1 MPVIAIASPKG
12 GVGKTTLTAYVAA
25 HIAAQG
31 WKVVALD
38 LDPQNALRL
47 HLGLSIHEEA
57 GVMATL
63 SDTTDWQ
70 AAMRDTPFGV
80 QVLPFGNADPVDALD
95 GYAAIMED
103 PGLIAGPVRQIA
115 QRPDTVVLL
124 DTPPGPNPATAALLP
139 VIDLTVLVLLADAGS
154 AAMIPRI
161 AEGSF
166 MGRSA
171 AARRAAE
178 RAVVVLN
185 QFDPD
190 APLADAVLDMA
201 ERRLGERLLGTIR
214 RDEAVAE
221 ALADK
226 HLLLDDE
233 TPAAQDIRAIA
244 DAVISAARLRKPGRR
259 GGFSALAEWGG

>member
-12 GVGKTTLTAYVAA
+12 GVGKTTLTAYLAA

-31 WKVVALD
+31 WKTVALD

-47 HLGLSIHEEA
+47 HLGLSIREEA
-57 GVMATL
+57 GVMAEL
-63 SDTTDWQ
+63 SERTDWQ
-70 AAMRDTPFGV
+70 AALRDTPFGV
-80 QVLPFGNADPVDALD
+80 QLLPFGNADPVDALD

-103 PGLIAGPVRQIA
+103 PGLLARPVREIA
-115 QRPDTVVLL
+115 QRPDTVLLL

-139 VIDLTVLVLLADAGS
+139 LIDLTVLVLLADGGS

-161 AEGSF
+161 AENSF

-171 AARRAAE
+171 IARRAAE

-185 QFDPD
+185 QFDAD
-190 APLADAVLDMA
+190 APLADAVLEMA
-201 ERRLGERLLGTIR
+201 ERCLGERLLGTIR
-214 RDEAVAE
+214 RDDAIAE

-226 HLLLDDE
+226 QLLLHDE
-233 TPAAQDIRAIA
+233 TPAAEDFRAMA
-244 DAVISAARLRKPGRR
+244 DAVIRAAKLRKPGRR

>member
-12 GVGKTTLTAYVAA
+12 GVGKTTLTAHLGA

-47 HLGLSIHEEA
+47 HLGLSIREES
-57 GVMATL
+57 GVMAAL
-63 SDTTDWQ
+63 SDTTDWA
-70 AAMRDTPFGV
+70 AAMLDTPFGV
-80 QVLPFGNADPVDALD
+80 KLLPFGNADPVDALD
-95 GYAAIMED
+95 GCAAIMED
-103 PGLIAGPVRQIA
+103 PGLIARPVREIA

-139 VIDLTVLVLLADAGS
+139 LIDLTVLVLLADGGS

-161 AEGSF
+161 ADNSF

-185 QFDPD
+185 QYDAE
-190 APLADAVLDMA
+190 APLAGAVLDMA
-201 ERRLGERLLGTIR
+201 GRRLGTRLLGTIR
-214 RDEAVAE
+214 RDEALAE

-226 HLLLDDE
+226 QLLLDGD

-244 DAVISAARLRKPGRR
+244 ESVIREARLRTPGRR